1 MSYSKY
7 FPLENYL
14 NQVSITLTYSELEE
28 ILGFVLPKTAYKRE
42 QWWENNTMNHT
53 QANSWLNAG
62 WKVEKVNLGV
72 DVTFIRQI
80 SSC

>member
-14 NQVSITLTYSELEE
+14 NQVSITLTYSEMEE
-28 ILGFVLPKTAYKRE
+28 ILGFELPKTAYRRE

-62 WKVEKVNLGV
+62 WKVERVNLGI
-72 DVTFIRQI
+72 DVTFVRQHL
-80 SSC
+80 

>member
-14 NQVSITLTYSELEE
+14 NQVSITLTYPELEE
-28 ILGFVLPKTAYKRE
+28 ILGFELPKTAYKRE

-72 DVTFIRQI
+72 DVTFVRQT

>member
-28 ILGFVLPKTAYKRE
+28 ILGFKLPKTAYKRE

-62 WKVEKVNLGV
+62 WKVENINLGV
-72 DVTFIRQI
+72 DVTFVRKE
-80 SSC
+80 S

>member
-14 NQVSITLTYSELEE
+14 NQVSITLTYLELEE
-28 ILGFVLPKTAYKRE
+28 ILGFKLPPTAYKRE
-42 QWWENNTMNHT
+42 QWWENNTMHHP

-62 WKVEKVNLGV
+62 WKVERVSLGKE
-72 DVTFIRQI
+72 VTFVRDE
-80 SSC
+80 S